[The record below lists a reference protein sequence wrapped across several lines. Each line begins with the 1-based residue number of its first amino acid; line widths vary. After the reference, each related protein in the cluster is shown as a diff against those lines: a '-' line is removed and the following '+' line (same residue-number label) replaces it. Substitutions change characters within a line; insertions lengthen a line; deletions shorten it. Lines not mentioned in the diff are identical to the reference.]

1 MNKPRVRHIHLD
13 SQGQNYV
20 RILGGPPESV
30 TMRSG
35 LVVLAPGESV
45 GEHNTE
51 GFEELI
57 IVLQGE
63 GQAQIKGQKALGV
76 REGIAVYIP
85 PETDHDIQNTG
96 DSTLRYIYVV
106 AKATI

>member
-1 MNKPRVRHIHLD
+1 MNEPRARYVHLD
-13 SQGQNYV
+13 SQGQEYV
-20 RILGGPPESV
+20 RILSGPPESV

-35 LVVLAPGESV
+35 LVVLAPGQSV

-51 GFEELI
+51 NFEELI

-63 GQAQIKGQKALGV
+63 ALAQIKGQKAIGI

-85 PETDHDIQNTG
+85 PKTDHNIQNMG
-96 DSTLRYIYVV
+96 DSILRYIYVV
-106 AKATI
+106 AKAIT